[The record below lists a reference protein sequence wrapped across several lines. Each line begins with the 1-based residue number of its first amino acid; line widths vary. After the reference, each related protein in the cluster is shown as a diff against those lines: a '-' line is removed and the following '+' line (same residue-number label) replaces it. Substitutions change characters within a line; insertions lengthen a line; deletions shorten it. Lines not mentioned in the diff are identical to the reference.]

1 MIPGLAAQFL
11 DEGWRG
17 LRKYLYVVLLGVQ
30 NGLVYRTNFLCRAV
44 FNLVPLVAVIALW
57 RAIYADSTDV
67 VAGYTVSQMVSYYLL
82 VTIIDSLTSVTDDD
96 WQIATDIK
104 DGTVGQFLVRPI
116 NYIGYRLCL
125 FASGRLVF
133 TTAAA
138 LPVLVFL
145 ASQREYF
152 VAPPDVITGCCFMVS
167 VLLSALIQFFISFT
181 LASLAFW
188 VLEISSF
195 VFVLLAL
202 QRLLGGQMFPLD
214 ILPLSLQR
222 IFLFTPFPYEAFFPA
237 SIYLG
242 KMGHGAAIGGLLV
255 QSGWVVLTWGLAR
268 LCWFRGVRNY
278 AAVGG

>member
-1 MIPGLAAQFL
+1 MRPGVAAQL
-11 DEGWRG
+11 QDEGWRG
-17 LRKYLYVVLLGVQ
+17 LRKYAYVVLLGVQ
-30 NGLVYRTNFLCRAV
+30 NSLVYRTNFLCRAV
-44 FNLVPLVAVIALW
+44 FNLIPLAAVIALW
-57 RAIYADSTDV
+57 RAIYAGSNDV
-67 VAGYTVSQMVSYYLL
+67 VGGYTVSQMVSYYLL

-96 WQIATDIK
+96 WQIAADIK
-104 DGTVGQFLVRPI
+104 DGAVAQLLVRPI

-125 FASGRLVF
+125 FASGRMVF
-133 TTAAA
+133 TIAAA

-145 ASQREYF
+145 ALQSQYF
-152 VAPPDVITGCCFMVS
+152 VAPPDLMTASCFVIS
-167 VLLSALIQFFISFT
+167 LALSALIQFFISFT

-222 IFLFTPFPYEAFFPA
+222 IFVFTPFPYEAFFPA

-242 KMGHGAAIGGLLV
+242 RMSHGAAIGGLLV
-255 QSGWVVLTWGLAR
+255 QSGWVVLTWGVAR
-268 LCWFRGVRNY
+268 LCWLRGIRRY